1 MPVCKIC
8 DEVVSVLEI
17 KDGICKN
24 CREGTKKRVETPQK
38 QNIDEKQASP
48 ALIIVFFVFMVCI
61 GIFVWIEGK
70 PDRDFVNKWNL
81 EHNTTFSS
89 EEELLEYYESQSS
102 DNESQSSDKRLH
114 KLVDWQFDTWS
125 GEHKELTKYIKRGLK
140 HPDTFNQEQIR
151 VFPSG
156 KDHFI
161 INIIYSAKNS
171 YGMVVKKYIS
181 AKITIDGT
189 KITIKEEYG
198 L

>member
-8 DEVVSVLEI
+8 DEVVSALEI
-17 KDGICKN
+17 KNGVCQRCLSVYGESSKV
-24 CREGTKKRVETPQK
+24 KKSQK
-38 QNIDEKQASP
+38 KSSKYSKKIEDLTNM
-48 ALIIVFFVFMVCI
+48 LIGFVVFFI
-61 GIFVWIEGK
+61 IFIVLMAIASSCETSNKQTIEAHQEK
-70 PDRDFVNKWNL
+70 IDTPIHQKIMSADQK
-81 EHNTTFSS
+81 
-89 EEELLEYYESQSS
+89 
-102 DNESQSSDKRLH
+102 LH
-114 KLVDWQFDTWS
+114 KQVDWQFDTWS

-140 HPDTFNQEQIR
+140 YPNTFNQEQIR